1 MEEIKTN
8 PVETANPVDSSK
20 QIDISKP
27 AVPSA
32 DAAAVSAAA
41 QTGAQNPAPTA
52 GQPLNTG
59 DQGTATAGQS
69 LPGSTGSST
78 GGSGTP
84 PRPTPAS
91 N

>member
-1 MEEIKTN
+1 
-8 PVETANPVDSSK
+8 VA
-20 QIDISKP
+20 
-27 AVPSA
+27 
-32 DAAAVSAAA
+32 AAA
-41 QTGAQNPAPTA
+41 QTGAQNPAPA
-52 GQPLNTG
+52 AGGQPVTTG
-59 DQGTATAGQS
+59 DQGTTTAGQS

>member
-1 MEEIKTN
+1 
-8 PVETANPVDSSK
+8 
-20 QIDISKP
+20 
-27 AVPSA
+27 
-32 DAAAVSAAA
+32 VSAAA
-41 QTGAQNPAPTA
+41 KTGAQSPAPTA

-84 PRPTPAS
+84 PPSHSSLKLISIKITHLT
-91 N
+91 NFLYFQKC